1 MIRILVQHWMDVMS
15 LSFLYHKMK
24 AWQLLACRHVL
35 HVLVLSG
42 CRWVLWLGCSTAS
55 CRCTSIQHWAWDG
68 MDRNQGLTDRCTSY
82 DLLNINDYNW
92 LESKVLTSELVTA
105 FWLCWSGKKITNNA
119 WLRWQA
125 SPRFA
130 ADSTRLKPN
139 HMRVQGKSG
148 SNKFMLIFYVKQ
160 IWSPD
165 ISPDFSYQGCLIKS

>member
-1 MIRILVQHWMDVMS
+1 MCFMCLCFQGVVEFFGWAALQQVAVVPRFNIGTGMAWTAIKDWRIFVRPIMIYWI
-15 LSFLYHKMK
+15 Y
-24 AWQLLACRHVL
+24 
-35 HVLVLSG
+35 
-42 CRWVLWLGCSTAS
+42 
-55 CRCTSIQHWAWDG
+55 
-68 MDRNQGLTDRCTSY
+68 
-82 DLLNINDYNW
+82 INDYNW
-92 LESKVLTSELVTA
+92 LESKVLTSELVSA
-105 FWLCWSGKKITNNA
+105 FWLCWSGKKTTKNA

-165 ISPDFSYQGCLIKS
+165 IAPDFSYQGCLIKS

>member
-1 MIRILVQHWMDVMS
+1 MTAACLQTCASCACAFRVS
-15 LSFLYHKMK
+15 LSSLVGLLYSKLPLYLDSTLGLGWHGP
-24 AWQLLACRHVL
+24 QSRIDGSLYVL
-35 HVLVLSG
+35 
-42 CRWVLWLGCSTAS
+42 
-55 CRCTSIQHWAWDG
+55 
-68 MDRNQGLTDRCTSY
+68 Y
-82 DLLNINDYNW
+82 DILNINDCNW
-92 LESKVLTSELVTA
+92 LESKVLTSKLVSA
-105 FWLCWSGKKITNNA
+105 FWLCWSGKKTTNNA

-148 SNKFMLIFYVKQ
+148 SNKLLFMLIFYVQQ